1 MVSRIHIQ
9 NIGIIEDIEIDFTEK
24 LNIITGETGA
34 GKTLIIDSINL
45 VTGNRVNKDIIRN
58 GQEKAFIEI
67 CFLYELE
74 GISEDGMIILSREIY
89 SNGKN
94 ICKINGKMATL
105 TQLKNIGDI
114 LIDIHGQHD
123 INNLL
128 NPNMHMKL
136 LDNYIGNELKEIKIQ
151 YKDLLN
157 NQKEIAKKQKELCAN
172 PIERQRKLELL
183 EYQINEI
190 QEANLIIGEEEEL
203 SEKKTLYQNYEKIYS
218 ALSESYKIL
227 ENQVMTNANSIIGNI
242 SKITSYNEKYNQ
254 IYEKLQDVYYN
265 IEDIKSEIYDEI
277 SKNDF
282 DENENER
289 ILERLDEIFKLKRKY
304 GNTVEEILKYYEK
317 ISKEFEDMKNSD
329 EIINELNKEYE
340 LNNQKLFNLAFEIH
354 QIRIKCAKKVKNIIN
369 EELVSLEMPKAEFDI
384 ISNFNENN
392 EQYEKGKKY
401 SFSEDGLDDVK
412 FMIRTNVGS
421 KPQIINKIASG
432 GELSRITLALK
443 TVFAEIYNIPTI
455 IFDEIDTGLSGE
467 ATIALGHKLEY
478 IAHKHQVICITHQA
492 NIAAL
497 GENNIFVKKEVEE
510 NITKTKIKVLNEN
523 EKIEEIS
530 RILGGKNITD
540 TVRRHAIELINK

>member
-45 VTGNRVNKDIIRN
+45 VTGNRLNKDIIRN
-58 GQEKAFIEI
+58 GQDKAFIEI
-67 CFLYELE
+67 CFLQEIE
-74 GISEDGMIILSREIY
+74 EISEDGMIILSREIY
-89 SNGKN
+89 SNGKS

-105 TQLKNIGDI
+105 TQVKNLGDM

-123 INNLL
+123 VNNLL

-136 LDNYIGNELKEIKIQ
+136 LDNYIGNDLKEIKGK
-151 YKDLLN
+151 YKELLN
-157 NQKEIAKKQKELCAN
+157 KQKEISKKQKELCAN

-183 EYQINEI
+183 EYQITEI
-190 QEANLIIGEEEEL
+190 ENANLVVGEEEEL
-203 SEKKTLYQNYEKIYS
+203 SEKKTLFQNYEKIYS
-218 ALSESYKIL
+218 SLNAGYKLL
-227 ENQVMTNANSIIGNI
+227 ENEIISKINNITGSI
-242 SKITSYNEKYNQ
+242 SKITSYNEKYNE
-254 IYEKLQDVYYN
+254 IYEKLQDTYYN
-265 IEDIKSEIYDEI
+265 LEDIKSIIYDEI

-282 DENENER
+282 NENESER

-304 GNTVEEILKYYEK
+304 GNTVKDILKYYEQ
-317 ISKEFEDMKNSD
+317 ISQEFEDMKNSD
-329 EIINELNKEYE
+329 EIIEKLNIEYE
-340 LNNQKLFNLAFEIH
+340 NNNKKLFDLAFEMH
-354 QIRIKCAKKVKNIIN
+354 QIRINCAQKVKNIIN
-369 EELVSLEMPKAEFDI
+369 KELVSLEMPKAEFDI
-384 ISNFNENN
+384 VSTFNNN
-392 EQYEKGKKY
+392 NDKYEKGNQY
-401 SFSEDGLDDVK
+401 SYTEDGLDNVSFLIK
-412 FMIRTNVGS
+412 TNVGS

-455 IFDEIDTGLSGE
+455 IFDEIDTGLSGQ
-467 ATIALGHKLEY
+467 ATIALGDKLKY
-478 IAHKHQVICITHQA
+478 IAKKHQVICITHQA

-497 GENNIFVKKEVEE
+497 GENNIFVKKEVEKGV
-510 NITKTKIKVLNEN
+510 TKTKVKILNEN

-540 TVRRHAIELINK
+540 IVRKHATELIK